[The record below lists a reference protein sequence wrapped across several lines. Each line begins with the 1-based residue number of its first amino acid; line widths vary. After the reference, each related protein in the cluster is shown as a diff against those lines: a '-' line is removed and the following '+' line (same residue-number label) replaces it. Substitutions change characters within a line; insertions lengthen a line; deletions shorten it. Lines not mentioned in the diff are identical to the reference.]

1 MLQIPLN
8 QLKPAKQNVRQVKA
22 SSDSLN
28 ALVASIK
35 SQGMLHNLVVMKN
48 GSGYNVIDGNRRL
61 QALQKIHGK
70 SSAEKIACMQINDND
85 QEIGL
90 HANMMREDMHPLDQ
104 CDVITKLCSGGDED
118 FDSVA
123 ARFGQTPK
131 WVAQRITLS
140 ELSSLAKQMFRNCD
154 FNLGVA
160 MALTLGTHKQ
170 QDDYL
175 AERQDQRFHR
185 INPDS
190 VKRAMTHS
198 KIPVSAAFFDLKG
211 LEENLG
217 IEQDMFGD
225 EAYITN
231 IEPFEAL
238 QNSFIEAKCEE
249 LRQQGFA
256 DVIYL
261 KDSFKW
267 DSPECN
273 HLQSCSDDQRIE
285 DRTAIVRYTTH
296 NYVLDIDTQY
306 IARDLERQLEK
317 EAIESGEIEAPVLT
331 PRDYSKPQ
339 KELLDGYYLDHVRSM
354 LFEKSD
360 DDFLD
365 KMSDAMFLA
374 RRIGGWSQYGDR
386 VIGSVHIDHQNAFPV
401 NDEPENITP
410 TPSATF
416 IKQWEQDYQTAF
428 EGNGVSSTQ
437 FVMEMSKSDRTKLKF
452 AYLIESIAKH
462 QAKQKEF
469 IDITGI
475 EPANCVQWFKPDAT
489 WLNKYKIGQV
499 EELYE
504 SLGIKAVGKVNPK
517 KRDLIDAIVKHL
529 DEKPDFNPFAEWVA
543 KQNKA
548 AA

>member
-104 CDVITKLCSGGDED
+104 CDVITKLCSDGEED
-118 FDSVA
+118 YDSVA

-131 WVAQRITLS
+131 WVGQRVALS
-140 ELSSLAKQMFRNCD
+140 ELSLLAKQKYRDCE

-160 MALTLGTHKQ
+160 MALTLGSHEQ
-170 QDDYL
+170 QDSYL
-175 AERQDQRFHR
+175 KDREDQRLH
-185 INPDS
+185 PDG
-190 VKRAMTHS
+190 VRRAMTHS
-198 KIPVSAAFFDLKG
+198 KIPISAALFDLKG

-238 QNSFIEAKCEE
+238 QNSFIEAKCDE

-261 KDSFKW
+261 KDSFTW

-273 HLQSCSDDQRIE
+273 HLRSCSDDQRIE

-296 NYVLDIDTQY
+296 NYVLDIDTKY
-306 IARDLERQLEK
+306 IAKDLERQLEK

-331 PRDYSKPQ
+331 PTDYSKPQ
-339 KELLDGYYLDHVRSM
+339 KSLLDGYYLDHVRSM

-386 VIGSVHIDHQNAFPV
+386 IIGSVSIDNQNAFPV
-401 NDEPENITP
+401 NDEPKNLTP

-416 IKQWEQDYQTAF
+416 IKQWEQDYQSAF

-437 FVMEMSKSDRTKLKF
+437 FVMEMSKSNRTKLKF
-452 AYLIESIAKH
+452 AYLVESITKH
-462 QAKQKEF
+462 QAQEKEF
-469 IDITGI
+469 IDITGL
-475 EPANCVQWFKPDAT
+475 EPANCINWFKPDAT
-489 WLNKYKIGQV
+489 WLNKYKIDQV
-499 EELYE
+499 EELYD

-543 KQNKA
+543 KKDQEA
-548 AA
+548 A

>member
-22 SSDSLN
+22 SSESLK
-28 ALVASIK
+28 ALIASIK
-35 SQGMLHNLVVMKN
+35 SQGMLHNLIVMKN

-70 SSAEKIACMQINDND
+70 NSAEKIACMQINDND

-104 CDVITKLCSGGDED
+104 CDVITKLCSGGEED

-131 WVAQRITLS
+131 WVEQRVALS

-175 AERQDQRFHR
+175 VDRRAQRLH
-185 INPDS
+185 PDG

-198 KIPVSAAFFDLKG
+198 KIPVSAALFNLKG

-231 IEPFEAL
+231 IEPFEEM
-238 QNSFIEAKCEE
+238 QNSFIEAKCDE

-261 KDSFKW
+261 KDSFTW

-306 IARDLERQLEK
+306 IAKDLERQLEK

-331 PRDYSKPQ
+331 PTDYSKPQ
-339 KELLDGYYLDHVRSM
+339 KSLLDGYYLNHVRSM

-360 DDFLD
+360 DEFLD
-365 KMSDAMFLA
+365 KMSDAMLLA
-374 RRIGGWSQYGDR
+374 RRIGGYAQFGDHI
-386 VIGSVHIDHQNAFPV
+386 IGSVSIDHQRAFPV
-401 NDEPENITP
+401 NEEPENLTP
-410 TPSATF
+410 TPSALY
-416 IKQWEQDYQTAF
+416 IEEWQNKYRDYQEEATMD
-428 EGNGVSSTQ
+428 SIS
-437 FVMEMSKSDRTKLKF
+437 FVMSMSKSDRTKLKF
-452 AYLIESIAKH
+452 AYLVESITKH
-462 QAKQKEF
+462 QAQEKEF
-469 IDITGI
+469 IDITGL
-475 EPANCVQWFKPDAT
+475 EPANCINWFKPDAT
-489 WLNKYKIGQV
+489 WLNKYKIDQV

-529 DEKPDFNPFAEWVA
+529 DEKPDFNPFSEWVA
-543 KQNKA
+543 KKDQEA
-548 AA
+548 A

>member
-22 SSDSLN
+22 SSESLK
-28 ALVASIK
+28 ALVASIQ
-35 SQGMLHNLVVMKN
+35 SQGMLHNLIVMKN

-70 SSAEKIACMQINDND
+70 SSAEKIACKQINDND

-131 WVAQRITLS
+131 WVGQRVALS
-140 ELSSLAKQMFRNCD
+140 ELSPLAKQKYRDCE

-160 MALTLGTHKQ
+160 MALTLGSH
-170 QDDYL
+170 D
-175 AERQDQRFHR
+175 RQDKYLNENEGHR
-185 INPDS
+185 LNPEYT
-190 VKRAMTHS
+190 KRNMVMM
-198 KIPVSAAFFDLKG
+198 KVPVSAAMFDLKG

-238 QNSFIEAKCEE
+238 QNSFIEAKCDE

-261 KDSFKW
+261 KDSHTW
-267 DSPECN
+267 DSPQCN

-285 DRTAIVRYTTH
+285 DRTAIVRYLTH
-296 NYVLDIDTQY
+296 NYSLHIDTQY
-306 IARDLERQLEK
+306 IAKDLERQLEK

-331 PRDYSKPQ
+331 PTDYSKPQ
-339 KELLDGYYLDHVRSM
+339 KALLDGYYLDHVRSM
-354 LFEKSD
+354 LFEKSS

-401 NDEPENITP
+401 NDEPENLTP

-416 IKQWEQDYQTAF
+416 IKQWEQDYQNAF

-437 FVMEMSKSDRTKLKF
+437 FVMEMSKSDRIKLKF
-452 AYLIESIAKH
+452 AYLVESITKH
-462 QAKQKEF
+462 QAQEKEF
-469 IDITGI
+469 IDITGL
-475 EPANCVQWFKPDAT
+475 EPANCINWFKPDAT
-489 WLNKYKIGQV
+489 WLNKYKIDQV

-529 DEKPDFNPFAEWVA
+529 NENPDFNPFAEWVA
-543 KQNKA
+543 KQDQEA
-548 AA
+548 A

>member
-22 SSDSLN
+22 SSESLK
-28 ALVASIK
+28 ALIASIK
-35 SQGMLHNLVVMKN
+35 SQGMLHNLIVMKN

-70 SSAEKIACMQINDND
+70 NSAEKIACMQINDND

-104 CDVITKLCSGGDED
+104 CDVITKLCSGGEED

-131 WVAQRITLS
+131 WVEQRVALS

-175 AERQDQRFHR
+175 VDRRDQRLH
-185 INPDS
+185 PDG

-198 KIPVSAAFFDLKG
+198 KIPVSAALFNLKG

-231 IEPFEAL
+231 IEPFEEM
-238 QNSFIEAKCEE
+238 QNSFIEAKCDE

-261 KDSFKW
+261 KDSFTW

-306 IARDLERQLEK
+306 IAKDLERQLEK

-331 PRDYSKPQ
+331 PTDYSKPQ
-339 KELLDGYYLDHVRSM
+339 KSLLDGYYLNHVRSM

-360 DDFLD
+360 DEFLD
-365 KMSDAMFLA
+365 KMSDAMLLA
-374 RRIGGWSQYGDR
+374 RRIGGYAQFGDHI
-386 VIGSVHIDHQNAFPV
+386 IGSVSIDHQRAFPV
-401 NDEPENITP
+401 NEEPENLTP
-410 TPSATF
+410 TPSALY
-416 IKQWEQDYQTAF
+416 IEEWQNKYRDYQEEATMD
-428 EGNGVSSTQ
+428 SIS
-437 FVMEMSKSDRTKLKF
+437 FVMSMSKSDRTKLKF
-452 AYLIESIAKH
+452 AYLVESITKH
-462 QAKQKEF
+462 QAQEKEF
-469 IDITGI
+469 IDITGL
-475 EPANCVQWFKPDAT
+475 EPANCINWFKPDAT
-489 WLNKYKIGQV
+489 WLNKYKIDQV

-529 DEKPDFNPFAEWVA
+529 DEKPDFNPFSEWVA
-543 KQNKA
+543 KKDQEA
-548 AA
+548 A

>member
-28 ALVASIK
+28 ALVASIQ

-85 QEIGL
+85 QEVGL

-123 ARFGQTPK
+123 ARFGQTTK
-131 WVAQRITLS
+131 WVGQRVALS

-175 AERQDQRFHR
+175 AERQDQRFH
-185 INPDS
+185 PDG
-190 VKRAMTHS
+190 VKRAMTNS
-198 KIPVSAAFFDLKG
+198 KIPISAAMFDLKG

-261 KDSFKW
+261 KDSHTW

-273 HLQSCSDDQRIE
+273 HLLPCSDDQRIE
-285 DRTAIVRYTTH
+285 DRTAIVRYLTH
-296 NYVLDIDTQY
+296 NYSLHINTKY
-306 IARDLERQLEK
+306 IAKDLERQLEK
-317 EAIESGEIEAPVLT
+317 DAIESGEIEAPVLT
-331 PRDYSKPQ
+331 PTDYSKPQ
-339 KELLDGYYLDHVRSM
+339 KSLLDGYYLDHVRSM

-360 DDFLD
+360 EDFLD
-365 KMSDAMFLA
+365 KMSDAMLLA
-374 RRIGGWSQYGDR
+374 RRIGGYAQFGDHI
-386 VIGSVHIDHQNAFPV
+386 IGSVSIDNQNAFLTAE
-401 NDEPENITP
+401 EPENLTP
-410 TPSATF
+410 TPSALY
-416 IKQWEQDYQTAF
+416 IKEWQDKYTLDNEAS
-428 EGNGVSSTQ
+428 GISSTQ
-437 FVMEMSKSDRTKLKF
+437 FVMHMSKSDRTKLKF
-452 AYLIESIAKH
+452 AFLLESITKN
-462 QAKQKEF
+462 QAQEKEF

-475 EPANCVQWFKPDAT
+475 EPANCVRWFKPDAT
-489 WLNKYKIGQV
+489 WLNKYKIDQV

-529 DEKPDFNPFAEWVA
+529 DDKADFNPFAEWVV
-543 KQNKA
+543 KQDQA